1 MGQQLVKILWYIVQ
15 DPFNAA
21 RFISQQDFT
30 HLWNTLQDIFW
41 VARWS
46 SLLNSFTLSPG
57 FSVEVESGWK
67 RLYHGSAVSHPSHV
81 HSSASVWSSMAV
93 LLWNSFHTLLPF
105 FFFGGPG
112 LSIPDQSWGRDY
124 VGEAD
129 SIVSQLSVNHLLY
142 KVQDLLAQQDI
153 PVSEI
158 VFTLFS
164 FFWWTKS

>member
-1 MGQQLVKILWYIVQ
+1 
-15 DPFNAA
+15 
-21 RFISQQDFT
+21 
-30 HLWNTLQDIFW
+30 
-41 VARWS
+41 
-46 SLLNSFTLSPG
+46 
-57 FSVEVESGWK
+57 
-67 RLYHGSAVSHPSHV
+67 
-81 HSSASVWSSMAV
+81 MAV
-93 LLWNSFHTLLPF
+93 LLRNSFHTLLP

-129 SIVSQLSVNHLLY
+129 SIVSQLLVNHLLY

>member
-1 MGQQLVKILWYIVQ
+1 MYIVQ
-15 DPFNAA
+15 DPFSTT

-30 HLWNTLQDIFW
+30 HLWNIFQDLFW

-46 SLLNSFTLSPG
+46 TLLNSFTLSWFFG
-57 FSVEVESGWK
+57 
-67 RLYHGSAVSHPSHV
+67 GSRKWLKPTTSWVSCKKPPLLCTFQHMFGAAWQSC
-81 HSSASVWSSMAV
+81 
-93 LLWNSFHTLLPF
+93 LWNSFHTLLP

-112 LSIPDQSWGRDY
+112 LSIPDQSWVRDS

-129 SIVSQLSVNHLLY
+129 SIVVQLLVTHLLY
-142 KVQDLLAQQDI
+142 TVQDLLAQQDS
-153 PVSEI
+153 PVSET